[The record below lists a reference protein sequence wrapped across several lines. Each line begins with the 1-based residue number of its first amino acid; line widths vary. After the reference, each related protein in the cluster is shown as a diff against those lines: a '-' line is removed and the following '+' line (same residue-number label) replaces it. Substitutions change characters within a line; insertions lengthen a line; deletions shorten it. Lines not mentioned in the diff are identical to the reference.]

1 MYISVQKGN
10 LWSRSSRNSFP
21 GDVSAPRCSKSQ
33 QGCIW
38 GEKCFMS
45 NEYRLILEFFLL
57 LNSIV
62 ACLWYKNMNF
72 FVMSVL
78 TDFLFSLPTIQCL
91 HDHIFC
97 TFTPT
102 SDLHVVH
109 SVNESKFLKYQNFMN
124 QIILL
129 WNFGEVS
136 NI

>member
-1 MYISVQKGN
+1 MCIFLFEKEISGADPQEIAFQVMSQLPDVQN
-10 LWSRSSRNSFP
+10 LNKDIFEVRN
-21 GDVSAPRCSKSQ
+21 VYVQ
-33 QGCIW
+33 WIQVNTW
-38 GEKCFMS
+38 
-45 NEYRLILEFFLL
+45 ILLL

-109 SVNESKFLKYQNFMN
+109 SVNEPKFLKYQNFMN